1 MPSKAQQ
8 LAANPPETNFDL
20 LPELIGYHLR
30 LAQIATF
37 RDFAEVLGDRDI
49 TPSLFGTLV
58 VIDANRGLKQ
68 SDLARAIQLDRSTV
82 VTVIDKLEKRGLVAR
97 RRAPGDRR
105 SNALELT
112 ATGRRRLVALKDK
125 VRSHEARLRQGFSES
140 EQRELV
146 RLLGKVFPDRR

>member
-1 MPSKAQQ
+1 MASKAES
-8 LAANPPETNFDL
+8 NSVSTPELDFDL
-20 LPELIGYHLR
+20 LPQLVGYHLR

-37 RDFAEVLGDRDI
+37 RDFAETLGDQDI

-112 ATGRRRLVALKDK
+112 ALGRRRLAALKSR
-125 VRSHEARLRQGFSES
+125 VEAHEQRLREPFTPA
-140 EQRELV
+140 EQEELV
-146 RLLGKVFPDRR
+146 RLLKKVFPGRR

>member
-1 MPSKAQQ
+1 MPSKA
-8 LAANPPETNFDL
+8 NPHGASVPELDFDL

-37 RDFAEVLGDRDI
+37 RDFADVLGEQDI

-68 SDLARAIQLDRSTV
+68 SELARAIQLDRSTV
-82 VTVIDKLEKRGLVAR
+82 VTVIDKLERRGLVAR
-97 RRAPGDRR
+97 RRAAGDRR

-112 ATGRRRLVALKDK
+112 ATGRRRLESLKQK
-125 VRSHEARLRQGFSES
+125 VRSHEARLRQAFSEA